1 MPSAA
6 QDATDAILLARQAGQ
21 PRPQSGRSTM
31 AVQLNGEPWKFLCS
45 KLSQARGFALL
56 REHYIDEKKELKSC
70 R

>member
-1 MPSAA
+1 
-6 QDATDAILLARQAGQ
+6 
-21 PRPQSGRSTM
+21 M